1 MQPKIIF
8 ENENVLVLNKPAGLL
23 VHSHIGS
30 SDKTLV
36 DWLIKKYP
44 TIKKVGEGVESGI
57 RNLESGIGR
66 IIPDSKFK
74 IQDSSPLRSGIVH
87 RLDKDTSGVMIV
99 AKNQPTYLYLKKQF
113 ASGDSA
119 TGYERRPGKSY
130 RALVYGNVKEDQGI
144 INRPIGRSRND
155 PRRRVAGP
163 KASSNLR
170 EALTYYKVL
179 ERFDLGD
186 EKYTYV
192 EAYPKTG
199 RTHQVRVH
207 LTSIGKPVLCDAL
220 YAPGKVCP
228 LGLTRHALHAYSLE
242 IELPQMGYKKFEAE
256 IPDDMDRALEQLR
269 SLC

>member
-1 MQPKIIF
+1 MLTPKIIF
-8 ENENVLVLNKPAGLL
+8 ENENVVVLNKPAGLL

-30 SDKTLV
+30 IDKTLV

-44 TIKKVGEGVESGI
+44 TIKKVGEPRGE
-57 RNLESGIGR
+57 E
-66 IIPDSKFK
+66 
-74 IQDSSPLRSGIVH
+74 LRSGIVH

-99 AKNQPTYLYLKKQF
+99 AKNQPTYAFLKKQF

-119 TGYERRPGKSY
+119 RGYERRPGKAY

-186 EKYTYV
+186 ERYSYV

-242 IELPQMGYKKFEAE
+242 IELPQLGYKKFEAPV
-256 IPDDMDRALEQLR
+256 PDDMARALEQLR